1 MLLRVAFTY
10 GEGDPHLA
18 DALSWAAHR
27 PDDERLHLV
36 HHADV
41 RAGIFAALR
50 SRPRPGTRTTWP
62 TTSRPRR
69 RCCAHWPMSHRAR
82 RRIRRR
88 GGGRPAGLR
97 RGHHRRPPG
106 SGLPARLPID
116 RGRPPR
122 GPHVTEDATMTAT
135 AEHAPAMTIGG
146 VAEEAAAVLPVDNPA
161 TGAPPGAAPVCS
173 GRQLDRAMDA
183 ALAAA
188 GGWAADDEAR
198 RAALLAAAKEVSRA
212 ASRLGALV
220 TAEQGKP
227 AAMAIAEAYGA
238 AGALRYHAGLD
249 LGAEL
254 LRDDRRGH
262 VELARRPLGVVAA
275 ITPWNF
281 PVAIAAAKLAPA
293 LRAGNT
299 VVLKPSPYA
308 PLAVL
313 ELGRLL
319 APLFPPGVVNVV
331 SGGDDLG
338 AAMVAHPVPAH
349 VSFTGSVAAGRRV
362 AASAGAGL
370 KRVTLELGGN
380 DPAILLDDADPD
392 AIAEKLFWEA
402 FANSGQACMLVKRL
416 YVPASRHGRVVDAL
430 ADRARATRVGD
441 GAVKGTELGPLTT
454 AQLRRVTALVEA
466 ATAGARVAAGGAPL
480 PGPGRFYAPPC
491 SPAPPT
497 TWRS

>member
-1 MLLRVAFTY
+1 
-10 GEGDPHLA
+10 
-18 DALSWAAHR
+18 
-27 PDDERLHLV
+27 
-36 HHADV
+36 
-41 RAGIFAALR
+41 
-50 SRPRPGTRTTWP
+50 
-62 TTSRPRR
+62 
-69 RCCAHWPMSHRAR
+69 
-82 RRIRRR
+82 
-88 GGGRPAGLR
+88 
-97 RGHHRRPPG
+97 
-106 SGLPARLPID
+106 
-116 RGRPPR
+116 
-122 GPHVTEDATMTAT
+122 MTAT

-161 TGAPPGAAPVCS
+161 TGAPLGAAPVCS

-454 AQLRRVTALVEA
+454 GAQLRRVTALVEA
-466 ATAGARVAAGGAPL
+466 ATAGGARVAAGGAPL
-480 PGPGRFYAPPC
+480 PGPGRFYAPTVLAGATDDLAVVTQEQFGPVLPVVPYTDLDDAVRAANAGPYGLGASVWSADPQRAWDVAARLDAGTVWVNSHAELTPDQPYGGLKC
-491 SPAPPT
+491 SGLGVEGGVAGLHGYTGAQVRHRP
-497 TWRS
+497 R